1 MEMLLT
7 IVLNL
12 LLFGPTFETPINTE
26 AALDK
31 GIIFHKEGKILISEK
46 FINLEFLVP
55 FPRYNFTIRQQVET
69 LLNELSKKWITQ
81 SEFCNLTHSTTYR
94 NQTAAFNVDWL
105 YTKILNETIE
115 AEIEVLKLCNETE
128 KLLTRVEEDPH
139 TRQKRA
145 APLAIAAAVAGIG
158 LFGPGIAMSSGGCGG
173 ITGIFGSC
181 QRTSQNAENIDRLA
195 NSFNSLND
203 YVMEIGAQTDEKFFL
218 VADELA
224 KVYKVQNE
232 MQENQNRNWK
242 LVEEQFA
249 IIDHNLNALAT
260 CMEIQLSQQ
269 QLNFN
274 FDTAASLLLT
284 LYVDI
289 KSYRAALYSFRI
301 NVINAI
307 PTLLDKRLPISLVPR
322 KSLIKIL
329 DSVHD
334 SQKNAP
340 DRLALAIPMTDILSY
355 YDAKLVQEISTVED
369 GLLLTL
375 AIPLASSQTLFE
387 VYRAIVIPMPQKDS
401 VDALRYVIEGEYLA
415 ISEGQMETTVLT
427 KAQYDNCLGSPRY
440 RICHETMETHLG
452 FSSCLATLKF
462 HHTISALKVC
472 DTEKVVLPNPERA
485 QNLGYG
491 IWLLT
496 SASSD
501 YTLSEI
507 GMDENGRHINVPHKG
522 YNICL
527 ITLKCGHTMFSDNI
541 KIRADLQSCQYLP
554 ATRINVKL
562 TDPLAHLI
570 DSVPNI
576 HELPKYDS
584 PTEANLDLLKKVKT
598 EFIYSNRKLST
609 ESLDAIAKPITTEMK
624 TFKPAL
630 IDELESY
637 VPIKLSFSLTIIVF
651 IGNLALH
658 IFFMFLYHKVA
669 FVRRMVPNFMKLNG
683 TNVPLNPV
691 VSVPKHLKADV
702 VTTLAKQLKQ
712 PPTVIS
718 PGELGTLKRQR
729 RNSMPATSTI
739 SLNTIDR
746 FNTDDE
752 LDHQAQSREESML

>member
-1 MEMLLT
+1 MLLT

-12 LLFGPTFETPINTE
+12 ILFGPTFETPINTE

-31 GIIFHKEGKILISEK
+31 GIIFHKEGKILITEK
-46 FINLEFLVP
+46 FINVEFLVP

-69 LLNELSKKWITQ
+69 LLSELSKKWITQ

-94 NQTAAFNVDWL
+94 NQTASFNVDWL
-105 YTKILNETIE
+105 YAKILNETIE
-115 AEIEVLKLCNETE
+115 AEIEVFKLRNETE
-128 KLLTRVEEDPH
+128 KLLTRVEEDSH
-139 TRQKRA
+139 NRQKRA

-195 NSFNSLND
+195 SSFNSLND

-260 CMEIQLSQQ
+260 CMEFQLSQQ

-284 LYVDI
+284 LYADI

-329 DSVHD
+329 DSVHE

-340 DRLALAIPMTDILSY
+340 DRLTLEIPMTDILSY

-375 AIPLASSQTLFE
+375 AIPLASSQTVFE

-440 RICHETMETHLG
+440 RICHETRETHLG

-522 YNICL
+522 CNICL

-562 TDPLAHLI
+562 PDPLAHLI

-630 IDELESY
+630 IDKLESY
-637 VPIKLSFSLTIIVF
+637 VPIKLSLSLTIIVF
-651 IGNLALH
+651 IGNLALL
-658 IFFMFLYHKVA
+658 ILFMFLYHKVA

-718 PGELGTLKRQR
+718 PEELGTLKRQR
-729 RNSMPATSTI
+729 RNSMPTTSTI
-739 SLNTIDR
+739 SLNTMDR

-752 LDHQAQSREESML
+752 LDHQAKPREESML

>member
-1 MEMLLT
+1 
-7 IVLNL
+7 
-12 LLFGPTFETPINTE
+12 
-26 AALDK
+26 
-31 GIIFHKEGKILISEK
+31 
-46 FINLEFLVP
+46 
-55 FPRYNFTIRQQVET
+55 
-69 LLNELSKKWITQ
+69 
-81 SEFCNLTHSTTYR
+81 
-94 NQTAAFNVDWL
+94 
-105 YTKILNETIE
+105 
-115 AEIEVLKLCNETE
+115 
-128 KLLTRVEEDPH
+128 
-139 TRQKRA
+139 
-145 APLAIAAAVAGIG
+145 
-158 LFGPGIAMSSGGCGG
+158 MSSRGCGG

-181 QRTSQNAENIDRLA
+181 QRTSQNTENIDRLA

-203 YVMEIGAQTDEKFFL
+203 YVMKIGAQTDEKFFL

-249 IIDHNLNALAT
+249 IVDHNMNAIAT
-260 CMEIQLSQQ
+260 CMEIQATQQ

-284 LYVDI
+284 LYADI
-289 KSYRAALYSFRI
+289 KSYRAALNSFRI

-329 DSVHD
+329 DAVHD
-334 SQKNAP
+334 SQKTAP
-340 DRLALAIPMTDILSY
+340 DRLTLAIPMTDILSY

-375 AIPLASSQTLFE
+375 AIPLASSQTVFE
-387 VYRAIVIPMPQKDS
+387 VYRANVIPMPQK
-401 VDALRYVIEGEYLA
+401 VALDALQWVIEGEYLA
-415 ISEGQMETTVLT
+415 ISGQIETTVLT
-427 KAQYDNCLGSPRY
+427 RSQYDNCLGSPRY

-462 HHTISALKVC
+462 HHAITALKVC

-491 IWLLT
+491 IWILT

-501 YTLSEI
+501 FTLSEI
-507 GMDENGRHINVPHKG
+507 GTDENGRQTNIPHKG
-522 YNICL
+522 CNICL
-527 ITLKCGHTMFSDNI
+527 ITLKCGHTKFSDHI
-541 KIRADLQSCQYLP
+541 KIRSDLQSCYYLP
-554 ATRINVKL
+554 AKRINVKL
-562 TDPLAHLI
+562 PDPLADLI
-570 DSVPNI
+570 DSVPKIN
-576 HELPKYDS
+576 ELPKYES
-584 PTEANLDLLKKVKT
+584 STEANLDLLKKVKT

-609 ESLDAIAKPITTEMK
+609 ESLDDIAKLITTEMK
-624 TFKPAL
+624 SFKPAL
-630 IDELESY
+630 IDKLESY

-658 IFFMFLYHKVA
+658 ILFMYLYHKVA

-691 VSVPKHLKADV
+691 VSIPKHLKADV
-702 VTTLAKQLKQ
+702 VSNLAKQLKI

-718 PGELGTLKRQR
+718 PKEMGTLKRQHR
-729 RNSMPATSTI
+729 RNSMPATSTL
-739 SLNTIDR
+739 SLNTLDR

-752 LDHQAQSREESML
+752 QDIQPSPREESML

>member
-1 MEMLLT
+1 MLLT

-31 GIIFHKEGKILISEK
+31 GIIFHEEEKILITEK
-46 FINLEFLVP
+46 FINVKFLVP

-115 AEIEVLKLCNETE
+115 AEIEVLKLRNETE
-128 KLLTRVEEDPH
+128 KLFTRVDEDPH
-139 TRQKRA
+139 TRHKRA

-181 QRTSQNAENIDRLA
+181 QQTSQNAENIDRLA
-195 NSFNSLND
+195 NSFNILND

-224 KVYKVQNE
+224 KNYKVQNE

-242 LVEEQFA
+242 LLEEQFA

-284 LYVDI
+284 LYADI

-340 DRLALAIPMTDILSY
+340 DRLTLAIPMTDILSY

-375 AIPLASSQTLFE
+375 AIPLASSQTVFE
-387 VYRAIVIPMPQKDS
+387 VYRAIVIPMPQQDS

-427 KAQYDNCLGSPRY
+427 KAQYDNCLASPQY
-440 RICHETMETHLG
+440 RICHETMATHLG

-522 YNICL
+522 CKICL
-527 ITLKCGHTMFSDNI
+527 ITLKCGHTMFGDNI

-562 TDPLAHLI
+562 PDPLAHLI
-570 DSVPNI
+570 DSVPSS
-576 HELPKYDS
+576 LPQKQIW
-584 PTEANLDLLKKVKT
+584 
-598 EFIYSNRKLST
+598 IY
-609 ESLDAIAKPITTEMK
+609 
-624 TFKPAL
+624 
-630 IDELESY
+630 
-637 VPIKLSFSLTIIVF
+637 
-651 IGNLALH
+651 
-658 IFFMFLYHKVA
+658 
-669 FVRRMVPNFMKLNG
+669 
-683 TNVPLNPV
+683 
-691 VSVPKHLKADV
+691 
-702 VTTLAKQLKQ
+702 
-712 PPTVIS
+712 
-718 PGELGTLKRQR
+718 
-729 RNSMPATSTI
+729 
-739 SLNTIDR
+739 
-746 FNTDDE
+746 
-752 LDHQAQSREESML
+752 